1 MLTQDT
7 NNSLLDRK
15 FVGTVVAIVP
25 PNTTIN
31 GYTHKTWKLQVRIS
45 ALHQNIADSQ
55 LPFFTISR
63 QLFRGASANVGNYS
77 IPRVGS
83 KVEVRFDA
91 GSSESG
97 YVCSELLDGSVLTTN
112 EYLPNSSGQN
122 QDNYG
127 WIDEHGNYN
136 AVISNGSNISN
147 YVNQWTMNVTG
158 AYTINAAN
166 TYIINAQNSI
176 QINGESTIL
185 VHGNGTVTIESDAT
199 VVIQRG
205 GKKITVSSSNVTIDG
220 DTIINGNLTVNGSIS
235 FTGNGTGNGS
245 LTITGNV
252 TGGGV
257 SLNSHIHGGVQGG
270 SGTTTP
276 PV

>member
-1 MLTQDT
+1 M
-7 NNSLLDRK
+7 
-15 FVGTVVAIVP
+15 VVAIVP

-31 GYTHKTWKLQVRIS
+31 GYTHKTWKLQVRIA

-136 AVISNGSNISN
+136 AVISNASYIGK
-147 YVNQWTMNVTG
+147 YVNQYTLNVV
-158 AYTINAAN
+158 NH
-166 TYIINAQNSI
+166 I
-176 QINGESTIL
+176 QVNGDSTI
-185 VHGNGTVTIESDAT
+185 TIKGKDLITIDSDT
-199 VVIQRG
+199 RIILQRG
-205 GKKITVSSSNVTIDG
+205 SSQIIIDDSGIT
-220 DTIINGNLTVNGSIS
+220 INGNTVI
-235 FTGNGTGNGS
+235 NGTLNVSG
-245 LTITGNV
+245 LV
-252 TGGGV
+252 TGGTVVLQEHTHPGV
-257 SLNSHIHGGVQGG
+257 TSGGNN
-270 SGTTTP
+270 TLP
-276 PV
+276 PNP